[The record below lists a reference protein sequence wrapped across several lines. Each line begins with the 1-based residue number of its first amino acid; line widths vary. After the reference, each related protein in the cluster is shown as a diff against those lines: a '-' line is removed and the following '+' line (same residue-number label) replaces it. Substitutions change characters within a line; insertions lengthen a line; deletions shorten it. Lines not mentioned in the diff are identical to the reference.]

1 MPSERPPKKDR
12 NFSVPIDRDL
22 EQRAVK
28 KAGSSSALRRVLRA
42 FLFLWVEGEYPD
54 PPNDVIEQTS
64 RRAKKTPRKKG

>member
-1 MPSERPPKKDR
+1 MPAERPPKKDR
-12 NFSVPIDRDL
+12 NFSVPIDSDL
-22 EQRAVK
+22 EKRAVK

-64 RRAKKTPRKKG
+64 RRAKKTPRKKE